1 MELKDDL
8 FEEFAPDE
16 KEREGEVPVAATGE
30 NQAPNGQEK
39 GNEAPKY
46 AFTEKSE
53 PVKLPFPPEDYDKKG
68 NLKKVRGRVLRKLIK
83 NEIKHYLPFTLG
95 FMGLLLL
102 TGIFCGLGMREVLQ
116 STPAAE
122 GVFPEIVNV
131 TALLLFIACC
141 TGALI
146 FATAYPIVRYEKN
159 FFQSQGYLTFSI
171 PASMEEQVLAKR
183 IVAALCSYAM
193 SIVLVLSVFLV
204 VLCSGDMRWET
215 PWKEGIFALSN
226 EVYLK
231 GGHAVAYM
239 IESLLSAMVSGV
251 TVPSVFAAL
260 ACLLSK
266 TSGKRKVGLIILL
279 IFLGTTVVDAFS
291 ATFLTTDNI
300 FPRTAVWA
308 HISVW
313 LSILLEGA
321 VAVGCILFEVWYL
334 KHKLDL
340 K

>member
-8 FEEFAPDE
+8 FEEFAPEE
-16 KEREGEVPVAATGE
+16 KEKANEKE
-30 NQAPNGQEK
+30 QA
-39 GNEAPKY
+39 NETANSGTNAKEPPKS

-53 PVKLPFPPEDYDKKG
+53 PVKLPFPPKDYDKKG
-68 NLKKVRGRVLRKLIK
+68 NLKKVRGRVLKKLIK

-95 FMGLLLL
+95 FMGMLVL
-102 TGIFCGLGMREVLQ
+102 TGIFCGIGLRGLDFTSDV
-116 STPAAE
+116 TN
-122 GVFPEIVNV
+122 IVNL
-131 TALLLFIACC
+131 TSLLLFIGCC
-141 TGALI
+141 VGALA
-146 FATAYPIVRYEKN
+146 FTAAYPIARYDKN
-159 FFQSQGYLTFSI
+159 FFKNEGYLTFSI

-183 IVAALCSYAM
+183 IVAVLCAYAM
-193 SIVLVLSVFLV
+193 SIVLVLSVFLA
-204 VLCSGDMRWET
+204 VLCAGEMSWEL
-215 PWKEGIFALSN
+215 PWEAGIFALSN

-239 IESLLSAMVSGV
+239 LESLLSAMVGGIL
-251 TVPSVFAAL
+251 TPSVFAVL

-266 TSGKRKVGLIILL
+266 ASGKRKVGLIILL
-279 IFLGTTVVDAFS
+279 IFLGTTVVDVFS

-300 FPRTAVWA
+300 FPRTVAWA
-308 HISVW
+308 HISIW

-321 VAVGCILFEVWYL
+321 IAAGCILFEIWYL